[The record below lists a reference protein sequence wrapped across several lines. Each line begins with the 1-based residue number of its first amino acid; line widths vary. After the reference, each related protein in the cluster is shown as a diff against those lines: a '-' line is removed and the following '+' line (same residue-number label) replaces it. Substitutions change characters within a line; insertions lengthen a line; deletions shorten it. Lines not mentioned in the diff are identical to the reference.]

1 MFTPQRKAAEAAL
14 SLGPRLSAD
23 KGKAVAFLDGPPPPL
38 GSLSE
43 TRVNMMLESDMGNL
57 DDWRRFKE
65 VGLLDEAVMV
75 RKDHEALAE
84 KVTKLESQLFDY
96 QYNMGLLLI
105 EKEDWASKFE
115 ELRQD
120 LAETHEMLKR
130 EQSAHLIAL
139 SEAEKREENV
149 RKALGAEK
157 QCVFE
162 LEKALYEMHDEQAE
176 IKLTSA
182 SKLAEA
188 DALAN
193 GMEEKFLE
201 IEKKLQA
208 ADARLAE
215 VNRKSTELKV
225 RLEEVEARESVLHK
239 EQQTLSAERETHK
252 ATFSK
257 HQDDLQEWERRLQE
271 REERLC
277 KDRKILKEREEK
289 ANENERIHKRME
301 IELEELE
308 KKIESCNLDIIQKEE
323 DITKRLADLSSKEK
337 EADSLRNVL
346 EMKSKELH
354 QLEEKLSLREKIEV
368 QQLLDEHKAILD
380 VKMKELDV
388 EIEDRRKSLDRELS
402 SKADA
407 LGMKEAEINHRE
419 EKLEKREHAF
429 QEKSGR
435 LKEKN
440 KESEE
445 KLKSIKE
452 REKIM
457 KAEEKKLEMEKQQML
472 ADKESVQSLLAEVD
486 KIKAENIQLELQIC
500 KERESLIVTD
510 EERSQHVH
518 LQLELKQEIENYR
531 LQNELLLKEANDLKQ
546 EKENFEKEWEDLD
559 EKRSKISKEL
569 RELHEEKENLTKL
582 RHLEEERLN
591 EEKRAIQEF
600 KQREMENLKLE
611 NDRFAAKMTAEQLAI
626 SEKAQFEQRQM
637 AQDFEL
643 QRRNL
648 ETDLRKEQ
656 EEMEKLLHERERA
669 FRDETE
675 RELNNI
681 KKLKEVAQKEMEE
694 VRLERQRTKKQRE
707 ELVLNKEQ
715 LKVNQL
721 EIQND
726 IDQLGIL
733 SNKIKY
739 QREELI
745 KDRNQF
751 LSFVDKLKN
760 CKDGGDIGREFSLSD
775 FHVPEVNHGDAVPLP
790 NFDDELVEKSS
801 DGLDLDLGSSM
812 SGASMSW
819 LKKCTSKIFK
829 VSPSKKSE
837 NVVAPVSVELPP
849 TAQEVNEPKVLD
861 NDGGRGP
868 GIPEDRQPYPSKI
881 SNFGVHTQKVQ
892 FGNVIEID
900 DGYAPDHSQLDS
912 KVDEVP
918 EDSLQSE
925 VKSGLQKSG
934 RRRKSALRR
943 TRSVKAVVEEAKAFL
958 GESLDEPGS
967 NVVMQPSDSYN
978 TNEESRGDSGHAMKG
993 YSYPTRKRL
1002 RDQASNISES
1012 EQDAGDSE
1020 ACSGSVSTTG
1030 RRGRKKQQS
1039 VASGLETPGNR
1050 YNFRRRKNVDSTNVD
1065 PKMTEEK
1072 EAVGSGMVDVAA
1084 NPEVVSISSDVATKS
1099 TQTKQVVQVITTK
1112 TVEFAEEKVV
1122 RFKTTADADIDAE
1135 QARLGESTE
1144 IGNEVNETLKHGGED
1159 ESNDDY
1165 DEDEEEL
1172 HPGEVSMGK
1181 KLWSFFTT

>member
-1 MFTPQRKAAEAAL
+1 MFTPQRKATEAAL
-14 SLGPRLSAD
+14 SLGPRLGTN

-43 TRVNMMLESDMGNL
+43 ARATATLESDMGNL

-105 EKEDWASKFE
+105 EKEDWTLKFE
-115 ELRQD
+115 ELRKA
-120 LAETHEMLKR
+120 LAETHEILKR

-157 QCVFE
+157 QCVAE

-188 DALAN
+188 DELAI
-193 GMEEKFLE
+193 GMEEKSLE

-225 RLEEVEARESVLHK
+225 RFEEVEARESVLHK
-239 EQQTLSAERETHK
+239 EQQTLSLERETHK

-257 HQDDLQEWERRLQE
+257 HQDDLREWEKRLHE
-271 REERLC
+271 REDRLC
-277 KDRKILKEREEK
+277 KDRRTLKEREEK
-289 ANENERIHKRME
+289 ANENERIHKQME
-301 IELEELE
+301 MELEELE
-308 KKIESCNLDIIQKEE
+308 KKIDSCNLDMKQKEE

-337 EADSLRNVL
+337 EADSLRNIL
-346 EMKSKELH
+346 EMKGKELH

-368 QQLLDEHKAILD
+368 QQLLDGHKAILD
-380 VKMKELDV
+380 VKMKELDM

-402 SKADA
+402 SKVDA
-407 LGMKEAEINHRE
+407 LGKKEAEINHRE
-419 EKLEKREHAF
+419 EKLGKREHALH
-429 QEKSGR
+429 EKADR

-452 REKIM
+452 REKII
-457 KAEEKKLEMEKQQML
+457 KAEEKKLETEKQQML
-472 ADKESVQSLLAEVD
+472 AEKERVQSLLAKVE
-486 KIKAENIQLELQIC
+486 KIKAENIQLELQIH
-500 KERESLIVTD
+500 KERENLIVTD
-510 EERSQHVH
+510 KERSEHVH

-531 LQNELLLKEANDLKQ
+531 LQNELLLKEAKDLKQ

-559 EKRSKISKEL
+559 EKRSNISKEL
-569 RELHEEKENLTKL
+569 RELLEEKENLAKL

-591 EEKRAIQEF
+591 EEKDAVQEF
-600 KQREMENLKLE
+600 KQREMENIKLE
-611 NDRFAAKMTAEQLAI
+611 KNSFAAKMTAEQLAI
-626 SEKAQFEQRQM
+626 SEKAQFEHRQM
-637 AQDFEL
+637 VQDFEL

-648 ETDLRKEQ
+648 ETDLRNELEK
-656 EEMEKLLHERERA
+656 MEKLLHERERA

-681 KKLKEVAQKEMEE
+681 RKLKEVAQKEMEE
-694 VRLERQRTKKQRE
+694 VRLERQRTEKQRE
-707 ELVLNKEQ
+707 ELLLNKEQ
-715 LKVNQL
+715 LNVNQL
-721 EIQND
+721 EIRND
-726 IDQLGIL
+726 IDQLAIL

-745 KDRNQF
+745 KDRSQF
-751 LSFVDKLKN
+751 LSFVEKLKS
-760 CKDGGDIGREFSLSD
+760 CKDGGEIGREFILSD
-775 FHVPEVNHGDAVPLP
+775 FHVPEVNHGDAILLP
-790 NFDDELVEKSS
+790 SSDDELVEKSS
-801 DGLDLDLGSSM
+801 DGLDVSELGTSKSE
-812 SGASMSW
+812 ANMSW

-829 VSPSKKSE
+829 LSPSKKSE
-837 NVVAPVSVELPP
+837 NALAPISVELPP
-849 TAQEVNEPKVLD
+849 ATEEVNEPKVLY

-868 GIPEDRQPYPSKI
+868 GIPEDRQPSSSKI
-881 SNFGVHTQKVQ
+881 SNHPVNAQKVQ
-892 FGNVIEID
+892 FGNVIQID

-925 VKSGLQKSG
+925 VKSGLRKSG
-934 RRRKSALRR
+934 RRRNSGLHR
-943 TRSVKAVVEEAKAFL
+943 TRSAKAVVEEAKAFL

-978 TNEESRGDSGHAMKG
+978 TNEESRGDSGHAKKG
-993 YSYPTRKRL
+993 YNYPTRKRL
-1002 RDQASNISES
+1002 RGQTPNISES
-1012 EQDAGDSE
+1012 EQDGGDSE
-1020 ACSGSVSTTG
+1020 ACSGSVTTG
-1030 RRGRKKQQS
+1030 RGRKRQQT
-1039 VASGLETPGNR
+1039 VASGLQTPGNR
-1050 YNFRRRKNVDSTNVD
+1050 YNFRRRKNVDTTKVD
-1065 PKMTEEK
+1065 PKKTEEK
-1072 EAVGSGMVDVAA
+1072 EAEGSGMVDAA
-1084 NPEVVSISSDVATKS
+1084 ATPEVVSISPEAARKS
-1099 TQTKQVVQVITTK
+1099 TQTKQVAQFTTP
-1112 TVEFAEEKVV
+1112 V
-1122 RFKTTADADIDAE
+1122 DADIDTE
-1135 QARLGESTE
+1135 KARSGENTE
-1144 IGNEVNETLKHGGED
+1144 MDNEVNDTSKYGGED
-1159 ESNDDY
+1159 QNGSVIHETDNDY

-1172 HPGEVSMGK
+1172 HAGEVSVGK
-1181 KLWSFFTT
+1181 KLWNFFTT